1 MPLKSSTDMDNFING
16 SHKINLTYWSYHQI
30 DQRLK
35 WDFDSAWT
43 KQSSSSQDRPDRGS
57 DLQTTNCINFW
68 SGSGFICQQ
77 QETGRQDVINHNI
90 SSRKPQHLLLPSP
103 ECQPSS
109 GEALIVSVCGKTK
122 IKYF

>member
-43 KQSSSSQDRPDRGS
+43 KQSSRAD
-57 DLQTTNCINFW
+57 QTEEV
-68 SGSGFICQQ
+68 IC
-77 QETGRQDVINHNI
+77 
-90 SSRKPQHLLLPSP
+90 KPP
-103 ECQPSS
+103 
-109 GEALIVSVCGKTK
+109 IVSISGQGLDLFVSSKKLGDKT
-122 IKYF
+122 